1 MRRRDF
7 LKLSAGSAI
16 ATAAGSSLASAQTA
30 LPMIK
35 HMVVLMLENRSFDNL
50 LGRLYPKS
58 DTFDGL
64 SGNEFN
70 LDLGGER
77 ILVNNLPGTS
87 TDVMTTPDPNPGEH
101 WTDINE
107 QLFETTDPAPGAIPT
122 MGGFV
127 RNYMKQT

>member
-16 ATAAGSSLASAQTA
+16 ATAARTSVATAQTT

-35 HMVVLMLENRSFDNL
+35 HIVVLMLENRSFDNL

-87 TDVMTTPDPNPGEH
+87 TY
-101 WTDINE
+101 
-107 QLFETTDPAPGAIPT
+107 AIPP
-122 MGGFV
+122 
-127 RNYMKQT
+127 